1 MHLTTIVPWCQRPE
15 LAQSLRHNTPFL
27 RAMGSEVIIVNC
39 GGDAEMLKR
48 MLASPDLIETT
59 QIDVPV
65 ERFNASRAR
74 NIGAHAAK
82 ASVLFF
88 LDSDML
94 IPGDLRQCIDKCAEQ
109 RSYVTFRHVVDQ
121 PKKPLPVV
129 KPGNLSVKNVIRQQS
144 MTFEWSEGHTTSL
157 LMSWVDFGRGT
168 QLGPGQVMVQKQH
181 VVEIGGYRSNLI
193 GWGWEDLD
201 FQVRLQHAGI
211 APVFVDDELVHLA
224 HEDTK
229 RDLRQG
235 ELKKQSVRANMLRS
249 CELYCDGDFIGTYHS
264 DVAEW
269 QAAAHLVAVAASG
282 AAEGNFDRSGAGSPK
297 M

>member
-1 MHLTTIVPWCQRPE
+1 MHLTTILTWCQRPE

-27 RAMGSEVIIVNC
+27 RTMGSEVIVVNC

-82 ASVLFF
+82 SNVLFF

-129 KPGNLSVKNVIRQQS
+129 KPGNVRKR
-144 MTFEWSEGHTTSL
+144 
-157 LMSWVDFGRGT
+157 DGRSRRTKGAEAPRD
-168 QLGPGQVMVQKQH
+168 G
-181 VVEIGGYRSNLI
+181 R
-193 GWGWEDLD
+193 
-201 FQVRLQHAGI
+201 QVR
-211 APVFVDDELVHLA
+211 
-224 HEDTK
+224 
-229 RDLRQG
+229 
-235 ELKKQSVRANMLRS
+235 
-249 CELYCDGDFIGTYHS
+249 
-264 DVAEW
+264 
-269 QAAAHLVAVAASG
+269 AALS
-282 AAEGNFDRSGAGSPK
+282 
-297 M
+297 